1 MLVLTKY
8 RNGETSTIACAIY
21 YFDLLKYVQGSK
33 EHKTHIFS
41 SVVIQGDDRIYAV
54 YDERQNLYCTYYIR
68 DIVDLSNFAK
78 VKLTNI

>member
-8 RNGETSTIACAIY
+8 KSGETTAVACAIY
-21 YFDLLKYVQGSK
+21 YFDLLKYVQESK
-33 EHKTHIFS
+33 EHAGHSFS
-41 SVVIQGDDRIYAV
+41 SAVIQGNDRIYAV
-54 YDERQNLYCTYYIR
+54 YDDRQNLYCTYYIR